1 MGLKTRQKSR
11 DRWRDGATE
20 EIKPASSGM
29 NPPSSG
35 SVISE
40 PLLPLEEALTLRP
53 GPNFTLKDKY

>member
-1 MGLKTRQKSR
+1 MGLKTSQKSR

-20 EIKPASSGM
+20 EIKPASSRM

-40 PLLPLEEALTLRP
+40 PFLPLGEALTLFP
-53 GPNFTLKDKY
+53 DPNCTLKDKY